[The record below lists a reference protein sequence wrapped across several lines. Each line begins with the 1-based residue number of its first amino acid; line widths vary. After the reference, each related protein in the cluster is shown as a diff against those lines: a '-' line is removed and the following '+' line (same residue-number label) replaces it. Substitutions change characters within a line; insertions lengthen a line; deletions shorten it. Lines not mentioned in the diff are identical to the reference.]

1 MDNAENIRYPIGRE
15 EDQSI
20 NKEDFNEA
28 VKSSLLIDIKWL
40 PTSLEMAILNL
51 DADQLDTSYR
61 EEGWTINQVVH
72 HVADSHINAY
82 TRFKLG
88 LTEIEPVI
96 KPYDQDAWASLED
109 SKTVPINV
117 SLTLLHALH
126 ARWYSLM
133 EPMSEEQWQRT
144 IYHPETTQHISL
156 WELLRTY
163 AWHGKH
169 HVAQIISLRN
179 RRGWN

>member
-1 MDNAENIRYPIGRE
+1 MDNAENIRYPIGRQE
-15 EDQSI
+15 EQSV
-20 NKEDFNEA
+20 NNEDFTES

-51 DADQLDTSYR
+51 DAEQLDTSYR

-88 LTEIEPVI
+88 LTETEPVI
-96 KPYDQDAWASLED
+96 KPYDQDSWALLED

-126 ARWYSLM
+126 ARWYALM
-133 EPMSEEQWQRT
+133 QPMTEEQWQRT
-144 IYHPETTQHISL
+144 IFHPETMQKISL
-156 WELLRTY
+156 WDLLRTY

-169 HVAQIISLRN
+169 HVAQITALRE